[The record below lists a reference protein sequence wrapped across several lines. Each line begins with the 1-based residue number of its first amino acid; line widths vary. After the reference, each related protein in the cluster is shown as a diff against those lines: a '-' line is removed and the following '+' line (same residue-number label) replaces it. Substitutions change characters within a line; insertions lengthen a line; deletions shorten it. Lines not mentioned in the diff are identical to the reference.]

1 MWYIIIF
8 FDSIIKLFQYA
19 WFIIVPVI
27 TILIFLLIKKKKLNK
42 SNIKESKKISII
54 IKFLVLSI
62 IVCLFTI
69 RIWGPN
75 LYKVVISFSICNKE
89 KYIEEKLEDK
99 YGKNFNY
106 VSQDSISMEE
116 YAGDTLGQNI
126 NDDYFVRYY
135 FKDDDGVIAIVKY
148 KKNYQSDY
156 YESKR
161 SKYEIEKEVYDYAKE
176 IGFNKKFYVYVESSS
191 ELINNSNLNDKIGN
205 NYLIDEKLHDGIVF
219 ILTEQ
224 SNDNQIF
231 IVSILKR
238 ILGNNSN
245 FYVHEYVVTDN
256 EYERAVNFYNSISL
270 KKGIADSDYKEYF
283 DFKEENQKE
292 FKYYFVNN

>member
-1 MWYIIIF
+1 
-8 FDSIIKLFQYA
+8 
-19 WFIIVPVI
+19 
-27 TILIFLLIKKKKLNK
+27 
-42 SNIKESKKISII
+42 
-54 IKFLVLSI
+54 
-62 IVCLFTI
+62 
-69 RIWGPN
+69 
-75 LYKVVISFSICNKE
+75 
-89 KYIEEKLEDK
+89 
-99 YGKNFNY
+99 
-106 VSQDSISMEE
+106 MEE
-116 YAGDTLGQNI
+116 YAGDTLGQDI

-245 FYVHEYVVTDN
+245 FYVHEHVVTDN